1 MNSKTLRNILSK
13 KYEGQALAVI
23 MIVLVVA
30 VVIGMAMLSR
40 TLKDR
45 ERTIEEK
52 ASAEALEFS
61 DSILDVVKGTPVDK
75 IEETC
80 ASPDFGGGIE
90 NGCEVKGISAV
101 ESFLTQAGVSTSFL
115 DSFGSCTGDGSDI
128 EMSIGLAG
136 SDDDYEIR
144 QDTVRSF
151 VVRQQTPDPA
161 ACTLDLEFE
170 PRGSQ
175 NAGVAISKVYAS
187 NYDSNSIPSSYKTYE
202 YDDTVEY
209 CLFRSGDTCPDGA
222 VFSDSWV
229 PLQSGD
235 TLSIPLTSSGG
246 QALDEIRVRAV
257 NSAVGIRSSLSSAQC
272 VEDMEMIKIV
282 VAANCTGSYRA
293 KELQIPQQEW
303 AFPVFDYV
311 LFNGNGVLSP
321 E

>member
-1 MNSKTLRNILSK
+1 
-13 KYEGQALAVI
+13 
-23 MIVLVVA
+23 
-30 VVIGMAMLSR
+30 MAMLSR

-52 ASAEALEFS
+52 SSAEALEFS
-61 DSILDVVKGTPVDK
+61 DSILDVVKGTPVEK
-75 IEETC
+75 IEEVC
-80 ASPDFGGGIE
+80 ADPDFGGGLE
-90 NGCEVKGISAV
+90 EGCEVKGVADV
-101 ESFLTQAGVSTSFL
+101 ENFLAQAGVSTSFL
-115 DSFGSCTGDGSDI
+115 DSFNSCTGDGSDV
-128 EMSIGLAG
+128 EMSISLAG

-144 QDTVRSF
+144 PDTVRAF
-151 VVRQQTPDPA
+151 VIRQQTPDPA
-161 ACTLDLEFE
+161 ACTLDLKFE
-170 PRGSQ
+170 PRGNENS
-175 NAGVAISKVYAS
+175 GVAVSRVYAAD
-187 NYDSNSIPSSYKTYE
+187 YDANGVPSDYKPYE

-209 CLFRSGDTCPDGA
+209 CLFRSGDSCPDGS

-235 TLSIPLTSSGG
+235 TLSVPLTSSSGH
-246 QALDEIRVRAV
+246 ALDEIRVRAV

-272 VEDMEMIKIV
+272 VEDLEMVKIV

>member
-1 MNSKTLRNILSK
+1 MKNILAK

-52 ASAEALEFS
+52 SSAEALEFS
-61 DSILDVVKGTPVDK
+61 DSILDVVSGTPVEK
-75 IEETC
+75 LEEVC
-80 ASPDFGGGIE
+80 ADPRFGGGLQS
-90 NGCEVKGISAV
+90 GCEVKGVDSV
-101 ESFLTQAGVSTSFL
+101 ENFLTQAGVSTGFL
-115 DSFGSCTGDGSDI
+115 DSFGSCTGSGSEV
-128 EMSIGLAG
+128 EMSISMAG

-144 QDTVRSF
+144 PDTVRAF
-151 VVRQQTPDPA
+151 VLRQQTPDPA

-170 PRGSQ
+170 PRGSD
-175 NAGVAISKVYAS
+175 NAGVAISRVYAS
-187 NYDSNSIPSSYKTYE
+187 DYDANGVPSDYKTYA

-209 CLFRSGDTCPDGA
+209 CLFRSGDSCPDGA
-222 VFSDSWV
+222 VFSGSWV
-229 PLQSGD
+229 PLQTGD
-235 TLSIPLTSSGG
+235 TLSVPLTSSGG
-246 QALDEIRVRAV
+246 HALDEIRVRAI
-257 NSAVGIRSSLSSAQC
+257 NSAVGIRSSLSTPQC
-272 VEDMEMIKIV
+272 VEDLEMVKIV

-293 KELQIPQQEW
+293 KEIQIPQQEW

>member
-1 MNSKTLRNILSK
+1 MKNIFAK

-45 ERTIEEK
+45 ERVTEEK
-52 ASAEALEFS
+52 TSAEALEFS
-61 DSILDVVKGTPVDK
+61 DSILDVVKGTPVEK
-75 IEETC
+75 IEEVC
-80 ASPDFGGGIE
+80 ANPDFGGGLE
-90 NGCEVKGISAV
+90 EGCEVKGVSAV
-101 ESFLTQAGVSTSFL
+101 ENFLTEAGVSTSFL
-115 DSFGSCTGDGSDI
+115 DSFGQCTGNGSDV
-128 EMSIGLAG
+128 EMSISLAG

-144 QDTVRSF
+144 PDTVRAF
-151 VVRQQTPDPA
+151 VLRQQTPDPA

-170 PRGSQ
+170 PRGSE
-175 NAGVAISKVYAS
+175 NAGVAVSRVYAS
-187 NYDSNSIPSSYKTYE
+187 GYDANGVPSDYKPYD

-209 CLFRSGDTCPDGA
+209 CLFRSGDTCPDGTE
-222 VFSDSWV
+222 FSDSWV

-235 TLSIPLTSSGG
+235 TLSVPLTSSDGH
-246 QALDEIRVRAV
+246 ALDEIRVRAV
-257 NSAVGIRSSLSSAQC
+257 NSAVGVRSSLSSAQC
-272 VEDMEMIKIV
+272 VEDLEMVKIV

-321 E
+321 D